1 MGATNLH
8 QSDGLRAHE
17 AYAMPLRGAAQC
29 VESVTSLGG
38 CVGGRGG
45 GVLDAK
51 VKAGDAKKAHE

>member
-17 AYAMPLRGAAQC
+17 ASAMPLWGTAQC

-38 CVGGRGG
+38 MCRGGR

-51 VKAGDAKKAHE
+51 VKTGDAKKAQE

>member
-8 QSDGLRAHE
+8 QSDGLQAHE
-17 AYAMPLRGAAQC
+17 ASTVPLRGAAQC

-38 CVGGRGG
+38 CVGGRG
-45 GVLDAK
+45 VLDAK

>member
-17 AYAMPLRGAAQC
+17 ASAIPLRGAAQG
-29 VESVTSLGG
+29 VESVTLLGG
-38 CVGGRGG
+38 CVGGR

>member
-17 AYAMPLRGAAQC
+17 ASAMPIRGAAQC

-38 CVGGRGG
+38 CVGEEGG
-45 GVLDAK
+45 LDTK
-51 VKAGDAKKAHE
+51 VVKTGDAKKAHE

>member
-17 AYAMPLRGAAQC
+17 ASTVPLRGAAQC

-45 GVLDAK
+45 VLDAK

>member
-17 AYAMPLRGAAQC
+17 AYAMPLRGAAQG

-38 CVGGRGG
+38 CVGGR

>member
-17 AYAMPLRGAAQC
+17 ASAIPLRGAAQG

-38 CVGGRGG
+38 CVGEG